1 MSIKYLSILYEKWVV
16 VVKRWWW
23 EILLNLFQI
32 ISGVI
37 VVGLFG
43 VLSVKKKAV
52 DKTGLIAGFAVGL
65 SVWILGGWQWFLI
78 ILVFHLIAAQFTK
91 YKYELKRSKGAAEEK
106 GGARAWYNVFAN
118 GGIAMLLAILEGYGK
133 FGGDVFFAGF
143 LGAISTATADTLA
156 TEIGLLNPGNPRLI
170 VNLKKKVEPGT
181 SGGIT
186 PLGEFATFAGALII
200 GLVAFLLQVA
210 GFLDVNWGSKIL
222 FISVVAGFL
231 GCTFDSILGATVQAV
246 YRCQV
251 CGKITE
257 KRIHC
262 GQKTKHIRGYELIEN
277 NTVNFISTALGALI
291 AMLLYLNI

>member
-1 MSIKYLSILYEKWVV
+1 M
-16 VVKRWWW
+16 
-23 EILLNLFQI
+23 LNLFQL
-32 ISGVI
+32 ISGI
-37 VVGLFG
+37 IIVGLLG
-43 VLSVKKKAV
+43 LLSIKKKAV
-52 DKTGLIAGFAVGL
+52 DKTGFIAGFVVGL
-65 SVWILGGWQWFLI
+65 SIWVLGGWQWFLI
-78 ILVFHLIAAQFTK
+78 VLVFHLIAAQFTK
-91 YKYELKRSKGAAEEK
+91 YKYEIKRRRGAAEEK

-133 FGGDVFFAGF
+133 FGGDIFFAGF

-156 TEIGLLNPGNPRLI
+156 TEIGLLYPGKPRLI

-186 PLGEFATFAGALII
+186 PLGEFATFFGAFIIGTVALI
-200 GLVAFLLQVA
+200 LQVT
-210 GFLDVNWGSKIL
+210 GFLNVNWGLKIL
-222 FISVVAGFL
+222 ILPVIAGFL
-231 GCTFDSILGATVQAV
+231 GCTFDSILGATVQV
-246 YRCQV
+246 LYRCQV

-262 GQKTKHIRGYELIEN
+262 GQKTKHLRGYELIEN